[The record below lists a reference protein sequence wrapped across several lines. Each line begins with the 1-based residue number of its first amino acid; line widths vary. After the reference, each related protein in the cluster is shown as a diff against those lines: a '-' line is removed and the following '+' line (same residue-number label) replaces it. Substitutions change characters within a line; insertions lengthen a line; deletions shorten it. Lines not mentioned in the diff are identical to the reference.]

1 MLYLSLPSSCRRA
14 RNYTFNYMVGVEVA
28 SEGREEGRRMDGYWW
43 RGGTVGSSGSRSYL
57 EAVAQTALHLNKRS
71 RDPDGR
77 VQTSSSI

>member
-1 MLYLSLPSSCRRA
+1 M
-14 RNYTFNYMVGVEVA
+14 
-28 SEGREEGRRMDGYWW
+28 
-43 RGGTVGSSGSRSYL
+43 GGGGGGGAVGSRGSRGYL